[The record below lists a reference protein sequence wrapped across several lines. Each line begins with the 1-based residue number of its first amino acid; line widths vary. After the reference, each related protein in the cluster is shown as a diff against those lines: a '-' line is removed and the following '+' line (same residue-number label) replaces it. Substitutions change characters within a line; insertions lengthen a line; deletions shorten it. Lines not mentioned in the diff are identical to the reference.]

1 MIFSWY
7 PKACRYSARRAA
19 EHLVSELVLSPSTT
33 RSTNSAEGSHGLWSL
48 VKRGSLVM
56 IRKFAWTLLVAPA
69 IASIFDPIAPAA
81 AQSLKVPFAALS
93 PNYAPLWIAEQAGLF
108 KKHGL
113 DVQLVYISA
122 GSVIV
127 PAILSG
133 QVDIANMS
141 SAPALTAWARGA
153 ELITVGVTSNRLLH
167 VIMTRSSIKKPE
179 ELKGKKIGGDRYG
192 SLSDLV
198 LREALRHYNL
208 APDKDV
214 AVIQSGGLP
223 ERLGALKVG
232 AVDGAIIT
240 GDTALEAEK
249 LGFHK
254 LIDLSQLPIQYPS
267 STIIVG
273 KSFLAAKRDTV
284 KRFLRGWIEGI
295 KVAKTDKER
304 TVAVMQKF
312 LKTSDRSV
320 LDKIFETYKTV
331 HEKVPI
337 PDAKLMG
344 VALKQLAATVPQTN
358 QLKVEDFTDRSLV
371 AELESEG
378 FIAKVYDSR

>member
-7 PKACRYSARRAA
+7 RQACRCSAHPAAELVAKMNRRAWK
-19 EHLVSELVLSPSTT
+19 LQ
-33 RSTNSAEGSHGLWSL
+33 
-48 VKRGSLVM
+48 
-56 IRKFAWTLLVAPA
+56 FALA
-69 IASIFDPIAPAA
+69 IAWLCHCGTPAA

-93 PNYAPLWIAEQAGLF
+93 PNYAPLWIADRAGLF
-108 KKHGL
+108 KKYGL
-113 DVQLVYISA
+113 DVQLIYISA

-153 ELITVGVTSNRLLH
+153 ELSTVGVTSNRLLH
-167 VIMTRSSIKKPE
+167 VIMTRSSIKRPD

-192 SLSDLV
+192 SLSDLI
-198 LREALRHYNL
+198 LREALRYYNL
-208 APDKDV
+208 VPDRDV

-232 AVDGAIIT
+232 AVDGAIVT

-249 LGFHK
+249 LGFHT
-254 LIDLSQLPIQYPS
+254 LIDLSRLPIQYPS
-267 STIIVG
+267 STIIVS

-295 KVAKTDKER
+295 KTAKTDKEY
-304 TVAVMQKF
+304 TISVMQKF
-312 LKTSDRSV
+312 LKTNDRSV
-320 LDKIFETYKTV
+320 LDKIFEVYKTV
-331 HEKVPI
+331 HEKVPM
-337 PDAKLMG
+337 PDPKLMA
-344 VALKQLAATVPQTN
+344 VALKQLAAAVPQTS
-358 QLKVEDFTDRSLV
+358 QLKVEDFTDRSLI

-378 FIAKVYDSR
+378 FIAKVYDGQ

>member
-1 MIFSWY
+1 MISRSS
-7 PKACRYSARRAA
+7 PQARCSAQRSAEPLPSLRRSARSLPLA
-19 EHLVSELVLSPSTT
+19 LV
-33 RSTNSAEGSHGLWSL
+33 
-48 VKRGSLVM
+48 
-56 IRKFAWTLLVAPA
+56 FAWLACA
-69 IASIFDPIAPAA
+69 GAPAA

-93 PNYAPLWIAEQAGLF
+93 PNYTPLWIADQAGFF

-113 DVQLVYISA
+113 DVQLIYISA

-127 PAILSG
+127 PALLSG

-153 ELITVGVTSNRLLH
+153 ELSAVGVTSNRLLH

-179 ELKGKKIGGDRYG
+179 ELKGKKVGGDRYG
-192 SLSDLV
+192 SLSDLI
-198 LREALRHYNL
+198 LRAALRHYNL
-208 APDKDV
+208 APDRDV
-214 AVIQSGGLP
+214 AVIQTGGLP
-223 ERLGALKVG
+223 ERLGALKAG

-273 KSFLAAKRDTV
+273 KSFLLAKRDTV
-284 KRFLRGWIEGI
+284 KRFLRAWIEGI
-295 KVAKTDKER
+295 KTAKTDKDY

-312 LKTSDRSV
+312 LRTGDRSV
-320 LDKIFETYKTV
+320 LDKTFEIYKTV

-337 PDAKLMG
+337 PEAKSMA
-344 VALKQLAATVPQTN
+344 VALAQLAATVPQTN
-358 QLKVEDFTDRSLV
+358 QLKVDDFTDRSLI
-371 AELESEG
+371 AELENEG
-378 FIAKVYDSR
+378 FIARVYDGR